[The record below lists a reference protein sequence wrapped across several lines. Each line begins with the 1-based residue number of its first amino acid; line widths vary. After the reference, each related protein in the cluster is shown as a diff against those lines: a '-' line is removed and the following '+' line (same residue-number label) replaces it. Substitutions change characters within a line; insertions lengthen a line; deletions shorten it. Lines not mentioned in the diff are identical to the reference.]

1 MWLYVNELFLFET
14 VFSVLNLVC
23 AKLLVIVNV
32 FLSILWCLFLCS
44 KWIHVLYMFVCLDV
58 SKDEGEMVDDG
69 KTKF

>member
-1 MWLYVNELFLFET
+1 M
-14 VFSVLNLVC
+14 
-23 AKLLVIVNV
+23 IVNV